1 MAAVHTLYGAGRST
15 SKFQEVHD
23 MPNSIHKFENY
34 EHARRHFRQNKITD
48 EAEKYAWIKK
58 EYATVQLS
66 MDALRA
72 FFQNL
77 IPGQDITVAD
87 EQVERRA
94 AVSEQ
99 ARHEYILIGVEHST
113 IPLHESVSRHLSMLF
128 RPEVDEA
135 SRNYNAK
142 FAQAIDN
149 EDFATIA
156 GLMDEFV
163 QNLPSY
169 DIEEIAELSD
179 EEVVGMFHSLYSV
192 YAITQEAAA
201 LLDSPGSVL
210 QGAREHYSEA
220 TKQRL
225 AQLEK
230 DSGIF
235 ALLKLRCD
243 SIANPHYAYIHQEK
257 LMASQDA
264 LMTLVSNPL
273 NVPSI
278 TLYNY
283 ALTLKMGAQMI
294 DINLGRNVQRLL
306 ESDHF
311 DLSDT
316 KVCDS
321 FNRDYSN
328 HITDCKQALQSG
340 DILYCT
346 SGNRLKTFALEE
358 GKLVAAD
365 PAAALDKAAQR
376 SHAAQKKAGD
386 ILTGSLADPLWLLTG
401 SSQYRAMKKEL
412 ANYQKLRKG
421 KDGQDHAK
429 VSASLEKVKAAA
441 LEYLRYKI
449 INVEEM
455 GSFEH
460 FKNRHLR
467 QVQRSNSTTRPLS
480 KRELARIEAAYSM
493 LEFSSNAAGME
504 GLRNELSQM
513 PALNAQ
519 QMSNNGAEPNRI
531 TRVSQLNQQLRQSAF
546 LSEPMA
552 TDDNHTA
559 ENLRQEIN
567 DALFNPETGLLNKKF
582 FTVQDRQQVET
593 TLAKAVVLSAIR
605 AGRKSM
611 DNAPVPMEE
620 AYQKSSETMLLE
632 VKQNDSFRNLVGAY
646 ISPDGLRRF
655 LAEQQYIGVSK
666 DILSNAAKQA
676 GNDQPMQQQRQAE
689 LQQERENQMEAAQPA
704 MNIL

>member
-1 MAAVHTLYGAGRST
+1 
-15 SKFQEVHD
+15 
-23 MPNSIHKFENY
+23 MPNSIHKFENFAA
-34 EHARRHFRQNKITD
+34 ARRHFQQNKITND
-48 EAEKYAWIKK
+48 AEKYEWIKK

-66 MDALRA
+66 MDELRA
-72 FFQNL
+72 YFQNL

-87 EQVERRA
+87 DQVERRA

-99 ARHEYILIGVEHST
+99 ARHEYILMGVEHST
-113 IPLHESVSRHLSMLF
+113 IPIHESVNRRLSMLF

-142 FAQAIDN
+142 FAQAVDN
-149 EDFATIA
+149 KDFATIA

-169 DIEEIAELSD
+169 DIEDILALPD

-201 LLDSPGSVL
+201 LLDSEDAEL

-230 DSGIF
+230 DSGFF

-243 SIANPHYAYIHQEK
+243 VIANPHYAYIHQEK

-264 LMTLVSNPL
+264 LTKMVTNPL
-273 NVPSI
+273 EVPSK
-278 TLYNY
+278 TLYDY
-283 ALTLKMGAQMI
+283 ALNLGMGARMI

-306 ESDHF
+306 ESDRF
-311 DLSDT
+311 DLGNT
-316 KVCDS
+316 KIRDS

-328 HITDCKQALQSG
+328 HINDCKQALQSG

-365 PAAALDKAAQR
+365 PAAALDKAAQQ
-376 SHAAQKKAGD
+376 SNAAQKKAGD

-441 LEYLRYKI
+441 LEYLRYKK
-449 INVEEM
+449 INVEET

-460 FKNRHLR
+460 FKTRHLR
-467 QVQRSNSTTRPLS
+467 QVQRSNGTTRPLS

-504 GLRNELSQM
+504 NLRNELSQM

-519 QMSNNGAEPNRI
+519 QMSNDAANARNIEPSRVV
-531 TRVSQLNQQLRQSAF
+531 RVSQLNQQIQQSTF
-546 LSEPMA
+546 LSEPVA
-552 TDDNHTA
+552 TGDSHTA

-567 DALFNPETGLLNKKF
+567 DVLFNRETGLLNKKF
-582 FTVQDRQQVET
+582 FTPQDRQQVET

-620 AYQKSSETMLLE
+620 AYQKNSEATILE
-632 VKQNDSFRNLVGAY
+632 VKQNDNFRNLVGSY

-655 LAEQQYIGVSK
+655 LVEQQYIGVSK

-676 GNDQPMQQQRQAE
+676 GGDQQMQQRQPE
-689 LQQERENQMEAAQPA
+689 IQQERENQMDEAQPA

>member
-1 MAAVHTLYGAGRST
+1 
-15 SKFQEVHD
+15 
-23 MPNSIHKFENY
+23 MPNTIDKFENFKNA
-34 EHARRHFRQNKITD
+34 HRHFRQNKITD
-48 EAEKYAWIKK
+48 DAEKYAWFQK

-66 MDALRA
+66 MEALRA
-72 FFQNL
+72 YFQNL

-87 EQVERRA
+87 DQVERRA

-149 EDFATIA
+149 KDVATIA

-201 LLDSPGSVL
+201 LLDSADAVL

-243 SIANPHYAYIHQEK
+243 SIADPHYAYIHQEK

-264 LMTLVSNPL
+264 LMPLVLNPL
-273 NVPSI
+273 NAPSI

-283 ALTLKMGAQMI
+283 ALNLNMGARMI

-306 ESDHF
+306 ESDRF
-311 DLSDT
+311 DLNNT
-316 KVCDS
+316 KIRDS

-328 HITDCKQALQSG
+328 HIKDCKQALQSG

-346 SGNRLKTFALEE
+346 SGNRLKTFALED

-441 LEYLRYKI
+441 LEYLRYKKI
-449 INVEEM
+449 DVGEM

-460 FKNRHLR
+460 FKTRHLR
-467 QVQRSNSTTRPLS
+467 QVQRSNGTTRPLS

-504 GLRNELSQM
+504 NLRNELSQM

-519 QMSNNGAEPNRI
+519 QMSNDAANARNIEPSRVV
-531 TRVSQLNQQLRQSAF
+531 RVSQLNQQIQQSTF
-546 LSEPMA
+546 LSEPVA
-552 TDDNHTA
+552 TGDSHTA

-567 DALFNPETGLLNKKF
+567 DVLFNRETGLLNKKF
-582 FTVQDRQQVET
+582 FTPQDRQQVET

-620 AYQKSSETMLLE
+620 AYQKNSEATILE
-632 VKQNDSFRNLVGAY
+632 VKQNDNFRNLVGAY

-655 LAEQQYIGVSK
+655 LAEQHYIGVSK
-666 DILSNAAKQA
+666 DILSNAARQA
-676 GNDQPMQQQRQAE
+676 GDDQQMQQQRQAE
-689 LQQERENQMEAAQPA
+689 LQQEKEHISEVSQSRISLP
-704 MNIL
+704 

>member
-1 MAAVHTLYGAGRST
+1 
-15 SKFQEVHD
+15 
-23 MPNSIHKFENY
+23 MPNTIHKFENFASA
-34 EHARRHFRQNKITD
+34 HRHFRQNKITD
-48 EAEKYAWIKK
+48 DAEKYAWIKK

-66 MDALRA
+66 MDELRA
-72 FFQNL
+72 YFQNL

-87 EQVERRA
+87 DQVERRA
-94 AVSEQ
+94 AVSAQ

-113 IPLHESVSRHLSMLF
+113 IPLHESVNRRLSMLF

-149 EDFATIA
+149 QDFSTIA

-169 DIEEIAELSD
+169 DIEEILSLPD

-192 YAITQEAAA
+192 YAITQEAAS
-201 LLDSPGSVL
+201 LLSSLEADLKGP
-210 QGAREHYSEA
+210 REHYSEA

-243 SIANPHYAYIHQEK
+243 NIANPHYAYIHQEK

-264 LMTLVSNPL
+264 LMTLVGNPL
-273 NVPSI
+273 NVPSQ

-283 ALTLKMGAQMI
+283 GLTLNMGAQVI

-311 DLSDT
+311 DLSNT
-316 KVCDS
+316 KVRDS

-328 HITDCKQALQSG
+328 HIKDCKQALQSG

-358 GKLVAAD
+358 GRLVAAD

-376 SHAAQKKAGD
+376 SNAAQKKAGD

-429 VSASLEKVKAAA
+429 VSAALEKVKAAA
-441 LEYLRYKI
+441 LEYLRHKKI
-449 INVEEM
+449 DVGEM
-455 GSFEH
+455 GSFGH

-467 QVQRSNSTTRPLS
+467 LVQRPGSTTRPLS
-480 KRELARIEAAYSM
+480 NRELARIEAAYSM
-493 LEFSSNAAGME
+493 LEFSRNAAGME
-504 GLRNELSQM
+504 NLRNELSQL
-513 PALNAQ
+513 PAMDAQ
-519 QMSNNGAEPNRI
+519 PMSNDAANARNIEPS
-531 TRVSQLNQQLRQSAF
+531 RVVRVNQLNQQLRQSTF
-546 LSEPMA
+546 FSEPVA
-552 TDDNHTA
+552 TGDSHIA
-559 ENLRQEIN
+559 ENLRQEIHH
-567 DALFNPETGLLNKKF
+567 ALFNPETGLLNKKF
-582 FTVQDRQQVET
+582 FTPQDRQQVET
-593 TLAKAVVLSAIR
+593 TLAKAVVLSTIR

-620 AYQKSSETMLLE
+620 AYQKNSEATILE
-632 VKQNDSFRNLVGAY
+632 VKQNDHFRNIVGSH

-655 LAEQQYIGVSK
+655 LAEQQYIAVSK
-666 DILSNAAKQA
+666 DILSNAARQA
-676 GNDQPMQQQRQAE
+676 GNDQQMQQRQSVI
-689 LQQERENQMEAAQPA
+689 QQERENQMEAAQPTV
-704 MNIL
+704 NSL

>member
-1 MAAVHTLYGAGRST
+1 
-15 SKFQEVHD
+15 
-23 MPNSIHKFENY
+23 MPNTIDKFENFKNA
-34 EHARRHFRQNKITD
+34 HRHFRQNKITD
-48 EAEKYAWIKK
+48 DAEKYEWIKK

-66 MDALRA
+66 MEELRA
-72 FFQNL
+72 YFQNL

-87 EQVERRA
+87 DQVERRA

-99 ARHEYILIGVEHST
+99 ARHEYILMGVERST

-149 EDFATIA
+149 KDVATIA

-192 YAITQEAAA
+192 YAIAQEAGA
-201 LLDSPGSVL
+201 LLDSADAVL

-243 SIANPHYAYIHQEK
+243 SIADPHYAYIHQEK

-264 LMTLVSNPL
+264 LMTLANNPL
-273 NVPSI
+273 DVPSI

-283 ALTLKMGAQMI
+283 ALNLQMGVQMT

-311 DLSDT
+311 DLRNT
-316 KVCDS
+316 KIRDS

-328 HITDCKQALQSG
+328 HIKDCKQALQNG

-365 PAAALDKAAQR
+365 PAAALDKAAQQ
-376 SHAAQKKAGD
+376 SNTAQKKAGD

-441 LEYLRYKI
+441 LEYLRYKK

-460 FKNRHLR
+460 FKTSHLR
-467 QVQRSNSTTRPLS
+467 HVQHANSTTRPLS

-504 GLRNELSQM
+504 NLRNELSQM

-519 QMSNNGAEPNRI
+519 QMSNNGAEPSRVV
-531 TRVSQLNQQLRQSAF
+531 RVSQLNQQIQQSTF
-546 LSEPMA
+546 LSEPIA
-552 TDDNHTA
+552 TGDSHTA

-567 DALFNPETGLLNKKF
+567 DVLFNRETGLLNKKF

-620 AYQKSSETMLLE
+620 AYQKNSEATILE
-632 VKQNDSFRNLVGAY
+632 VKQNDNFRNLVGSY

-655 LAEQQYIGVSK
+655 LVEQQYIGVSK

-689 LQQERENQMEAAQPA
+689 LQQKRENHMDEAQPA
-704 MNIL
+704 MNVL

>member
-1 MAAVHTLYGAGRST
+1 
-15 SKFQEVHD
+15 
-23 MPNSIHKFENY
+23 MPNSIHKFENF
-34 EHARRHFRQNKITD
+34 EHARHYFRQNKITD
-48 EAEKYAWIKK
+48 DAEKYEWLQK

-72 FFQNL
+72 YFQNL

-87 EQVERRA
+87 DQVERRA

-149 EDFATIA
+149 KDFATIA

-201 LLDSPGSVL
+201 LLDSPESVL

-243 SIANPHYAYIHQEK
+243 NIANPHYAYIHQEK

-264 LMTLVSNPL
+264 LMTLVLNPL
-273 NVPSI
+273 NAPSI

-283 ALTLKMGAQMI
+283 ALNLNMGARMI

-306 ESDHF
+306 ESDRF
-311 DLSDT
+311 NLSNT
-316 KVCDS
+316 KVRDS

-328 HITDCKQALQSG
+328 HIKDCKQALQSG

-346 SGNRLKTFALEE
+346 SGNRLKTFALED

-376 SHAAQKKAGD
+376 SNVAQKKAGD

-441 LEYLRYKI
+441 LEYLRYKK

-460 FKNRHLR
+460 FKNRHLL

-493 LEFSSNAAGME
+493 LEFSSNAAGTE
-504 GLRNELSQM
+504 NLRNELSQM

-519 QMSNNGAEPNRI
+519 QMSNNGAEPNRVV
-531 TRVSQLNQQLRQSAF
+531 RVSQLNQQIQQSPF
-546 LSEPMA
+546 LSEPVA

-567 DALFNPETGLLNKKF
+567 DALFNRETGLLNKKF
-582 FTVQDRQQVET
+582 FTPQDRQQVET

-605 AGRKSM
+605 AGHKSM

-620 AYQKSSETMLLE
+620 AYQKNSEATILE
-632 VKQNDSFRNLVGAY
+632 VKQNDNFRNLVDSY

-655 LAEQQYIGVSK
+655 LAEQHYISVSK

-676 GNDQPMQQQRQAE
+676 GNDQHLQQRQPE
-689 LQQERENQMEAAQPA
+689 IQQERENQMDEAQPS

>member
-1 MAAVHTLYGAGRST
+1 
-15 SKFQEVHD
+15 
-23 MPNSIHKFENY
+23 MPNTIHKFENF

-48 EAEKYAWIKK
+48 DAEKYEWIKK

-66 MDALRA
+66 MEELRA
-72 FFQNL
+72 YFQNL
-77 IPGQDITVAD
+77 IPNQDITVAD
-87 EQVERRA
+87 DQVEHRA

-149 EDFATIA
+149 KDVATIA

-179 EEVVGMFHSLYSV
+179 AEVVGMFHSLYSV

-201 LLDSPGSVL
+201 LLDSADAVL

-243 SIANPHYAYIHQEK
+243 NIANPHYAYIHQEK

-264 LMTLVSNPL
+264 LMPLVLNPL
-273 NVPSI
+273 NAPSI

-283 ALTLKMGAQMI
+283 ALNLNMGARMI

-306 ESDHF
+306 ESDRF
-311 DLSDT
+311 DLNNT
-316 KVCDS
+316 KIRDS

-328 HITDCKQALQSG
+328 HIKDCKQALQSG

-376 SHAAQKKAGD
+376 SNAAQKKAGD

-401 SSQYRAMKKEL
+401 SSQYRAIKKEL

-429 VSASLEKVKAAA
+429 VSASLEKIKAAA
-441 LEYLRYKI
+441 LEYLSHKK

-460 FKNRHLR
+460 FKTRHLR
-467 QVQRSNSTTRPLS
+467 HVQHSNSTTRPLS

-493 LEFSSNAAGME
+493 LEFSSNAAGTE
-504 GLRNELSQM
+504 NLRNELSQL
-513 PALNAQ
+513 PAMDAQ
-519 QMSNNGAEPNRI
+519 QMSNDAANARNIEPSRVV
-531 TRVSQLNQQLRQSAF
+531 RVSQLNQQIQQSPF
-546 LSEPMA
+546 FSEPVA
-552 TDDNHTA
+552 TGDSQIA

-567 DALFNPETGLLNKKF
+567 HALFNPETGLLYKKF
-582 FTVQDRQQVET
+582 FTPQDRQQVET

-605 AGRKSM
+605 AGHKSM

-620 AYQKSSETMLLE
+620 AYQKNSEATILE
-632 VKQNDSFRNLVGAY
+632 VKQNDNFRNLVDSY

-655 LAEQQYIGVSK
+655 LAEQHYIGVSK

-676 GNDQPMQQQRQAE
+676 GNDQQLQQQRQPE
-689 LQQERENQMEAAQPA
+689 IQQERENQMDEAQPS